1 MRPQVAVV
9 VAAADVVARNQKT
22 DVIKKRRSFLRL
34 FHYNGL
40 LHHYTLRA
48 ATNSIAIHKP
58 SAGCGGRLHLH
69 MDHTAIGIQHR
80 FMHHFGQCR
89 MWEHGVH

>member
-1 MRPQVAVV
+1 MRPQGAVVAV
-9 VAAADVVARNQKT
+9 AADAVARNQKT
-22 DVIKKRRSFLRL
+22 DKNKKRRSFLRL

-48 ATNSIAIHKP
+48 ATNFIAIHEP
-58 SAGCGGRLHLH
+58 SADRGGRHRLH

-80 FMHHFGQCR
+80 FMHHFG
-89 MWEHGVH
+89 

>member
-1 MRPQVAVV
+1 MLPQVAVV

-22 DVIKKRRSFLRL
+22 DIIKKRRSFLRL

-48 ATNSIAIHKP
+48 ATNSIAIH
-58 SAGCGGRLHLH
+58 
-69 MDHTAIGIQHR
+69 
-80 FMHHFGQCR
+80 
-89 MWEHGVH
+89 

>member
-1 MRPQVAVV
+1 MLPQVAVV

-22 DVIKKRRSFLRL
+22 DIIKKRRSFLRL

-48 ATNSIAIHKP
+48 ATNFIAIHEP
-58 SAGCGGRLHLH
+58 SAGRGGRYRLHV
-69 MDHTAIGIQHR
+69 DHTAIGIQHR
-80 FMHHFGQCR
+80 FMHHFGQGR
-89 MWEHGVH
+89 MREDGVH